1 MSVRATLIDNYC
13 TFPKSIHLDFWN
25 GFARNYFGSIRAG
38 VFIFQTQF
46 HAHVPETRR
55 LRAGLARLAMLSIA
69 DVSTWTVTA
78 SGAGRGIIT
87 LDAWWKR

>member
-13 TFPKSIHLDFWN
+13 TFPKSIHLDFPR
-25 GFARNYFGSIRAG
+25 GRIYLFVESRSR
-38 VFIFQTQF
+38 FQTQF

-87 LDAWWKR
+87 LDAWEKRK